1 LQLKPHLQDSL
12 NRFHG
17 YNELTLDP
25 QADPELVGTDPTLGW
40 SVKSIKGHFVRGF
53 LNGPSFLGLQDTR
66 WLLAEVKN
74 GVMHGPQLLQAVTQI
89 LPVIEMLS

>member
-1 LQLKPHLQDSL
+1 
-12 NRFHG
+12 
-17 YNELTLDP
+17 
-25 QADPELVGTDPTLGW
+25 
-40 SVKSIKGHFVRGF
+40 VKSIKGHFVRGF

-89 LPVIEMLS
+89 LPVIEIKKYFVFYTQTKDQLKKSFQIQ